1 MYCVYVQ
8 LNDEEM
14 KMKQSEQIGSQAFHA
29 KTLCL
34 VSGNGEQRTSLITRF
49 GNSVDVRN
57 RGALRMSRFAG
68 SQMQA
73 QSTPAVVRL
82 WTAEQCHE
90 FSAHHARGIAAQLL
104 AAADL
109 ADSQNK

>member
-1 MYCVYVQ
+1 
-8 LNDEEM
+8 
-14 KMKQSEQIGSQAFHA
+14 MKQTEQHTDRFLHTSNLRLASSIDEPR
-29 KTLCL
+29 KPL
-34 VSGNGEQRTSLITRF
+34 VTRF

-73 QSTPAVVRL
+73 QPAPAVVRL

-90 FSAHHARGIAAQLL
+90 FSAHQARGIAVQLL

>member
-1 MYCVYVQ
+1 
-8 LNDEEM
+8 
-14 KMKQSEQIGSQAFHA
+14 MKQAEQHIDRPFHVS
-29 KTLCL
+29 TLQL
-34 VSGNGEQRTSLITRF
+34 ASSVAEQRMPLITRF

-68 SQMQA
+68 SQAEA
-73 QSTPAVVRL
+73 QLAPAVVRL

-90 FSAHHARGIAAQLL
+90 FSAHQARGIAAQLL

>member
-1 MYCVYVQ
+1 
-8 LNDEEM
+8 
-14 KMKQSEQIGSQAFHA
+14 MKQIEQHADRHFHTSA
-29 KTLCL
+29 LRLTP
-34 VSGNGEQRTSLITRF
+34 SIGEQRTPLITRF

-68 SQMQA
+68 SQT
-73 QSTPAVVRL
+73 QSQPAPAVVRL

-90 FSAHHARGIAAQLL
+90 FSAHQARGIAAQLL

>member
-1 MYCVYVQ
+1 
-8 LNDEEM
+8 M
-14 KMKQSEQIGSQAFHA
+14 KMKQTEQQINRPFH
-29 KTLCL
+29 
-34 VSGNGEQRTSLITRF
+34 VSNLRLASSSGEQRTSLITRF

-57 RGALRMSRFAG
+57 RGVLRISRFAG

-73 QSTPAVVRL
+73 QPAPAVVRL

-90 FSAHHARGIAAQLL
+90 FSAHQARGIAAQLL

>member
-1 MYCVYVQ
+1 
-8 LNDEEM
+8 M
-14 KMKQSEQIGSQAFHA
+14 KHTGQQIERLIKSSALRLAPGAE
-29 KTLCL
+29 
-34 VSGNGEQRTSLITRF
+34 EQRTSLITRF

-57 RGALRMSRFAG
+57 RGALRISRFAG

-73 QSTPAVVRL
+73 QPSPAVVRL

-90 FSAHHARGIAAQLL
+90 FSAHQARGIAAQLL

-109 ADSQNK
+109 ADSQNR

>member
-1 MYCVYVQ
+1 M
-8 LNDEEM
+8 N
-14 KMKQSEQIGSQAFHA
+14 H
-29 KTLCL
+29 
-34 VSGNGEQRTSLITRF
+34 GEQRTKRSFEPSSLRLTSCIAEQRTALVTRF

-57 RGALRMSRFAG
+57 RGTLRIGRFAG
-68 SQMQA
+68 SQAQA
-73 QSTPAVVRL
+73 QAAPAVVRL

-90 FSAHHARGIAAQLL
+90 FSAHQARGIAAQLL

>member
-1 MYCVYVQ
+1 
-8 LNDEEM
+8 M
-14 KMKQSEQIGSQAFHA
+14 KMNQSKQHVNRPFQPS
-29 KTLCL
+29 TLCL
-34 VSGNGEQRTSLITRF
+34 ASSSGEQRTSLITRF

-73 QSTPAVVRL
+73 QPAPAVVRL

-90 FSAHHARGIAAQLL
+90 FSAHQARGIAAQLL

>member
-1 MYCVYVQ
+1 
-8 LNDEEM
+8 
-14 KMKQSEQIGSQAFHA
+14 MKQFEQLTDRTSHASTLLMATNIG
-29 KTLCL
+29 
-34 VSGNGEQRTSLITRF
+34 EPRTSLVTRF

-68 SQMQA
+68 SQT
-73 QSTPAVVRL
+73 QSQPAPAVVRL

-90 FSAHHARGIAAQLL
+90 FSAHQARGIAAQLL
-104 AAADL
+104 AAAEL

>member
-1 MYCVYVQ
+1 
-8 LNDEEM
+8 
-14 KMKQSEQIGSQAFHA
+14 MKQAEQYIDRPFHA
-29 KTLCL
+29 STLRL
-34 VSGNGEQRTSLITRF
+34 ASRVVERMPLITRF

-68 SQMQA
+68 SQAQA
-73 QSTPAVVRL
+73 QLSPAVVRL
-82 WTAEQCHE
+82 WIAEQCHE
-90 FSAHHARGIAAQLL
+90 FSAHQARGIAAQLL

>member
-1 MYCVYVQ
+1 
-8 LNDEEM
+8 
-14 KMKQSEQIGSQAFHA
+14 MKQCEQHADQSFHA
-29 KTLCL
+29 TTLRL
-34 VSGNGEQRTSLITRF
+34 ASSMGEQRTSLITRF

-57 RGALRMSRFAG
+57 RGTLRMSRFAG
-68 SQMQA
+68 SQTQV
-73 QSTPAVVRL
+73 QSAPAVVRL

-90 FSAHHARGIAAQLL
+90 FSAHQARGIAAQLI

>member
-1 MYCVYVQ
+1 
-8 LNDEEM
+8 M
-14 KMKQSEQIGSQAFHA
+14 KPSDQQANCFFQA
-29 KTLCL
+29 SPLRMACSL
-34 VSGNGEQRTSLITRF
+34 GEQRMPLTTRF

-73 QSTPAVVRL
+73 QPAPAVVRL
-82 WTAEQCHE
+82 WIAEQCHE
-90 FSAHHARGIAAQLL
+90 FSAHQARGIAAQLL

>member
-1 MYCVYVQ
+1 M
-8 LNDEEM
+8 EHAE
-14 KMKQSEQIGSQAFHA
+14 QSIDRTFHA
-29 KTLCL
+29 STLRL
-34 VSGNGEQRTSLITRF
+34 ASSVAEPRVPLITRF

-68 SQMQA
+68 SQTQA
-73 QSTPAVVRL
+73 QLAPAVVRL
-82 WTAEQCHE
+82 WTAEECRE
-90 FSAHHARGIAAQLL
+90 FSAHEARGIAAQLM

>member
-1 MYCVYVQ
+1 MKYGERQ
-8 LNDEEM
+8 ND
-14 KMKQSEQIGSQAFHA
+14 KFFHA
-29 KTLCL
+29 PNLRL
-34 VSGNGEQRTSLITRF
+34 ASSLDEQRNSLITRF

-57 RGALRMSRFAG
+57 RGVLRIGRFAG
-68 SQMQA
+68 SQA
-73 QSTPAVVRL
+73 QPQLAPAVVRL

-90 FSAHHARGIAAQLL
+90 FSAHQARGIAAQLL